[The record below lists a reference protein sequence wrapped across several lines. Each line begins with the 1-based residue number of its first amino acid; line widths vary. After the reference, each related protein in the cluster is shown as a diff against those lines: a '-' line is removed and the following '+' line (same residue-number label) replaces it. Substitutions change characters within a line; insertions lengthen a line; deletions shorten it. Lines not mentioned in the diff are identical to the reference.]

1 MQRGIATFTLD
12 SGKCPKWLFE
22 RMVSLGR
29 EMAEVLIQEY
39 GPDEFIKRIGDP
51 VWFQSLG
58 TVLAF
63 DWNASGLTTILTAAL
78 KEAIRGREKE
88 LGIFICGGKGKTSL
102 KTPDEI
108 EKWGQIL
115 YLPAEYTNKLVYNSK
130 MSAKVDSSLIQDG
143 FQLYHHAFFFSKNG
157 AWTVI
162 QQGMNQT
169 KQTARRYH
177 WHSANVK
184 DIIVEPHTGIVCD
197 LVHKSPTLNMTST
210 KSEASRNISVEM
222 VQNNPRSFL
231 KDMEILRKHSTK
243 LSQVLSMG
251 ADGEQLTFM
260 KLEPVEFHTHDVLTE
275 DFSQSKYLERIL
287 LKLNSDKP
295 KSYEQLLATK
305 GVGPKTIRALSL
317 VGEVIYGA
325 KASYE
330 DPARYSFAHG
340 GKDATPYP
348 VDRKTYDQTIEIIKN
363 VVQKSK
369 IEASEK
375 NKAVKRLMN
384 M

>member
-1 MQRGIATFTLD
+1 
-12 SGKCPKWLFE
+12 
-22 RMVSLGR
+22 
-29 EMAEVLIQEY
+29 
-39 GPDEFIKRIGDP
+39 
-51 VWFQSLG
+51 
-58 TVLAF
+58 
-63 DWNASGLTTILTAAL
+63 
-78 KEAIRGREKE
+78 
-88 LGIFICGGKGKTSL
+88 
-102 KTPDEI
+102 
-108 EKWGQIL
+108 
-115 YLPAEYTNKLVYNSK
+115 
-130 MSAKVDSSLIQDG
+130 
-143 FQLYHHAFFFSKNG
+143 
-157 AWTVI
+157 
-162 QQGMNQT
+162 MNQA

-184 DIIVEPHTGIVCD
+184 DIIVEPHTGIISD
-197 LVHKSPTLNMTST
+197 YIQKSPTLNMTS
-210 KSEASRNISVEM
+210 KNSESSRNISVEM

-369 IEASEK
+369 IDASEK